1 MSVYIRLG
9 IRLVYKRMKSSITSK
24 GAQRILANLTI
35 KQGQRFDSPDSAK
48 EIPNFIKFH
57 NIPLYEVW
65 KPVSSFKTFNE
76 FFYRKLKPG
85 ARPPDSPDD
94 PTVAV
99 SPADCRMTAF
109 ETVSDATNL
118 WIKGREFSVRKLL
131 SSSTRE
137 FEGGSLAVFRL
148 APQDYHRF
156 HSPVDGVVTRIKHI
170 SGQYYTVNPMAI
182 RTT

>member
-1 MSVYIRLG
+1 MSVHVRLG
-9 IRLVYKRMKSSITSK
+9 MRLVYKRMKSGIQSK
-24 GAQRILANLTI
+24 GAQRILANLTL
-35 KQGQRFDSPDSAK
+35 KQGRRFDSPESVK
-48 EIPNFIKFH
+48 EIPQFIKFH
-57 NIPLYEVW
+57 NIPLHEVW

-85 ARPPDSPDD
+85 SRPPDTPND
-94 PTVAV
+94 PRIAV

-109 ETVSDATNL
+109 ETVSEATRL
-118 WIKGREFSVRKLL
+118 WIKGREFSIKKLIA
-131 SSSTRE
+131 ST
-137 FEGGSLAVFRL
+137 FEEGSVGVFRL

-156 HSPVDGVVTRIKHI
+156 HSPVNGVITKIKHI